1 MSNFI
6 QILIQSNTLNFL
18 IVLLILGF
26 IIKKLNIGM
35 KVDCIKGEIASFV
48 ENSENEKKQAE
59 QNLARINDKL
69 AKLPVVIERIKKSTE
84 NNIKNIEANV
94 QKKTEIQKQD
104 ISKNA
109 ERLFKLETKKFKTGL
124 TNLLSEKSVDLAK
137 ENAINQLKEN
147 PLLHKKY
154 IDSAIDELD
163 RIVL

>member
-1 MSNFI
+1 MSNLI

-26 IIKKLNIGM
+26 IIKKLNIGT
-35 KVDCIKGEIASFV
+35 KVDCIKGEIEAFV
-48 ENSENEKKQAE
+48 ESSEKERKQSE
-59 QNLARINDKL
+59 QNLTRINDKL
-69 AKLPVVIERIKKSTE
+69 AKLPAVIERIKRSTE

-147 PLLHKKY
+147 PLLHNKY
-154 IDSAIDELD
+154 IDNAIDEID